1 MCDDMKS
8 GLETSVGAMY
18 IYPVV
23 YTGISAN
30 IVIFDAVITVDV
42 LHVCY
47 ILSPTSCHHT
57 HATHHKLGNTG
68 NIKTFIVSLPSRASL
83 MNPSQTHDL
92 VINHENPPR
101 KEKRKMVLYV
111 PEERI
116 PGKQETRSV
125 NPAAVTPKWE
135 NFSIAVVVARLP

>member
-30 IVIFDAVITVDV
+30 IVIFDAEITVDV

-47 ILSPTSCHHT
+47 IPSPTSCHHT

-92 VINHENPPR
+92 VINHENPPVKKNAR
-101 KEKRKMVLYV
+101 WCCMCPRNGSRENKRLGV
-111 PEERI
+111 
-116 PGKQETRSV
+116 
-125 NPAAVTPKWE
+125 
-135 NFSIAVVVARLP
+135 